1 MRLAAIAGLALSVH
15 ATTASANLVKVILL
29 GGQSNAVGQG
39 NNAGLPTS
47 PVNLQLPQ
55 DDVLFYYTGGP
66 GLTTL
71 RPGSGGVTMG
81 SEAKFGVEV
90 TFGREI
96 ADASPSVTYAIIKHA
111 ESGTAL
117 YNDWAP
123 GTGPSYTVF
132 RNTVAAGLAA
142 LQNAG
147 YTTEIVGMLW
157 HQGESDALEG
167 QQANYANNLTAFIAD
182 IRSHY
187 GANLPF
193 FIGEIRQNGPAYMT
207 VVNAQAAIAA
217 ADPFAR
223 FVPATDLSFYDLF
236 HFDAAGMITLGE
248 RFATA
253 FLDLVSND
261 PGSDVTI
268 APAFLD
274 LVSNDPGSDVTI
286 APAFSGSFTAVSSA
300 SDSAYEGDQSGS
312 DLINGLTA
320 TVASVGWTDGGG
332 ATLPEL
338 NDGIHGAFPGG
349 NAEGTW
355 SNEGAIAEYDLGA
368 NAAGYDITSIQS
380 IASWADSGFG
390 NQVWTVEVK
399 PVGGS
404 YVLLATVDYT
414 PLNNAAGAT
423 KVNLTGLDA
432 TGIESIRFTAGSTD
446 GKSVGNDFVF
456 REIDV
461 EGTVTPVPP
470 AATIES
476 GFSGSFTAVSD
487 PSDSAYE
494 GDQSGSD
501 LLNGLTATVATGW
514 NLTNGS
520 TVAELNDG
528 IHGGFP
534 GGDAEGTW
542 SDEGAIAEYNL
553 GPNAAGYDI
562 TSIQSIASWAD
573 SGFGNQ
579 VWTVEVKPV
588 GGSYTLLATVD
599 YTPLNNAA
607 GATKVN
613 LTGLDATGIESI
625 RFTAGSTAGNSAGND
640 FVIREI
646 DVEGAATPTPSDVTI
661 ESGFSGSFTAVSDPS
676 DSAYEGDQSA
686 SDLIHELT
694 ATVATGWN
702 LTNGSTVVELNDGIH
717 GGFPG
722 GDAEGTWSDEGAI
735 AEYNLGP
742 NAAGYDIT
750 SIQSIASW
758 ADSGFGNQVWTVEVK
773 TVGGSY
779 VLLATVDF
787 TPFNNA
793 AGATK
798 VNLTGLDATGIE
810 SIRFTAGSTA
820 GNSAGNDFV
829 IREIDVEGTA
839 TPNAAVTIDAGFS
852 GSFTAVS
859 DPSDSAYE
867 GDQSASDLLNGLTAT
882 VASVGWTSG
891 GGATLTE
898 LNDGIHGAF
907 PGGDAEGTW
916 SNEGAIA
923 EYDLG
928 ANAAGYDITSIQ
940 SIASWADSGFGN
952 QVWTVEVKPV
962 GGSYAVLAT
971 VDFTPFNNTGGATKV
986 NLTGLDA
993 TGIESIRFTAGSTAG
1008 NSVGNDFVIREIDVE
1023 GAATPEPLRIMCL
1036 GDSLT
1041 VGYTDNPN
1049 WTHPFKFGYR
1059 SGLYTRLTNAE
1070 YNFQFVGAST
1080 EPWDGSSG
1088 DPTNGGTYT
1097 PAFDLRDFG
1106 QDGHRGYGGQ
1116 AIWDNVDGFIAADNP
1131 DVILLLIGI
1140 NGLGSGSQT
1149 ALNNL
1154 VDSIVTTAPDVHL
1167 IVAQT
1172 SPLVSFDQTLYD
1184 YNVYIRDTLVP
1195 TYAGNGHKVSTVDL
1209 YTPFLVDPNNYASAI
1224 KPGVLSNNINHP
1236 DNTHYELMAQE
1247 WFEGIQALDFDS
1259 DNFDSWISDPAF
1271 GLAVADQDFADDS
1284 DGDQLGNGIEA
1295 WFGTHPGQ
1303 FNTGLTSIATDGT
1316 TTTFT
1321 HPQNA
1326 TLPGDLTGYY
1336 EWSPNLVDWY
1346 LSGNGPDGG
1355 STVTFSTNT
1364 IGTTTTVTATASE
1377 GLDRIFLRAG
1387 VSQN

>member
-15 ATTASANLVKVILL
+15 ATTASANLVKVIFL

-39 NNAGLPTS
+39 DNAGLPIS

-349 NAEGTW
+349 N
-355 SNEGAIAEYDLGA
+355 
-368 NAAGYDITSIQS
+368 
-380 IASWADSGFG
+380 
-390 NQVWTVEVK
+390 
-399 PVGGS
+399 
-404 YVLLATVDYT
+404 
-414 PLNNAAGAT
+414 
-423 KVNLTGLDA
+423 
-432 TGIESIRFTAGSTD
+432 
-446 GKSVGNDFVF
+446 
-456 REIDV
+456 
-461 EGTVTPVPP
+461 
-470 AATIES
+470 
-476 GFSGSFTAVSD
+476 
-487 PSDSAYE
+487 
-494 GDQSGSD
+494 
-501 LLNGLTATVATGW
+501 
-514 NLTNGS
+514 
-520 TVAELNDG
+520 
-528 IHGGFP
+528 
-534 GGDAEGTW
+534 
-542 SDEGAIAEYNL
+542 
-553 GPNAAGYDI
+553 
-562 TSIQSIASWAD
+562 
-573 SGFGNQ
+573 
-579 VWTVEVKPV
+579 
-588 GGSYTLLATVD
+588 
-599 YTPLNNAA
+599 
-607 GATKVN
+607 
-613 LTGLDATGIESI
+613 
-625 RFTAGSTAGNSAGND
+625 
-640 FVIREI
+640 
-646 DVEGAATPTPSDVTI
+646 
-661 ESGFSGSFTAVSDPS
+661 
-676 DSAYEGDQSA
+676 
-686 SDLIHELT
+686 
-694 ATVATGWN
+694 
-702 LTNGSTVVELNDGIH
+702 
-717 GGFPG
+717 
-722 GDAEGTWSDEGAI
+722 
-735 AEYNLGP
+735 
-742 NAAGYDIT
+742 
-750 SIQSIASW
+750 
-758 ADSGFGNQVWTVEVK
+758 
-773 TVGGSY
+773 
-779 VLLATVDF
+779 
-787 TPFNNA
+787 
-793 AGATK
+793 
-798 VNLTGLDATGIE
+798 
-810 SIRFTAGSTA
+810 
-820 GNSAGNDFV
+820 
-829 IREIDVEGTA
+829 
-839 TPNAAVTIDAGFS
+839 
-852 GSFTAVS
+852 
-859 DPSDSAYE
+859 
-867 GDQSASDLLNGLTAT
+867 
-882 VASVGWTSG
+882 
-891 GGATLTE
+891 
-898 LNDGIHGAF
+898 
-907 PGGDAEGTW
+907 AEGTW

>member
-15 ATTASANLVKVILL
+15 ATTASANLVKVIFL

-39 NNAGLPTS
+39 DNAGLPIS

-646 DVEGAATPTPSDVTI
+646 DVEG
-661 ESGFSGSFTAVSDPS
+661 
-676 DSAYEGDQSA
+676 
-686 SDLIHELT
+686 
-694 ATVATGWN
+694 
-702 LTNGSTVVELNDGIH
+702 
-717 GGFPG
+717 
-722 GDAEGTWSDEGAI
+722 
-735 AEYNLGP
+735 
-742 NAAGYDIT
+742 
-750 SIQSIASW
+750 
-758 ADSGFGNQVWTVEVK
+758 
-773 TVGGSY
+773 
-779 VLLATVDF
+779 
-787 TPFNNA
+787 
-793 AGATK
+793 
-798 VNLTGLDATGIE
+798 
-810 SIRFTAGSTA
+810 
-820 GNSAGNDFV
+820 
-829 IREIDVEGTA
+829 TA

>member
-15 ATTASANLVKVILL
+15 ATTASANLVKVIFL

-39 NNAGLPTS
+39 DNAGLPIS

-661 ESGFSGSFTAVSDPS
+661 ESGFSGSFTAVSD
-676 DSAYEGDQSA
+676 
-686 SDLIHELT
+686 L
-694 ATVATGWN
+694 
-702 LTNGSTVVELNDGIH
+702 
-717 GGFPG
+717 
-722 GDAEGTWSDEGAI
+722 
-735 AEYNLGP
+735 
-742 NAAGYDIT
+742 
-750 SIQSIASW
+750 
-758 ADSGFGNQVWTVEVK
+758 
-773 TVGGSY
+773 
-779 VLLATVDF
+779 
-787 TPFNNA
+787 
-793 AGATK
+793 
-798 VNLTGLDATGIE
+798 
-810 SIRFTAGSTA
+810 
-820 GNSAGNDFV
+820 
-829 IREIDVEGTA
+829 
-839 TPNAAVTIDAGFS
+839 
-852 GSFTAVS
+852 
-859 DPSDSAYE
+859 SDSAYE